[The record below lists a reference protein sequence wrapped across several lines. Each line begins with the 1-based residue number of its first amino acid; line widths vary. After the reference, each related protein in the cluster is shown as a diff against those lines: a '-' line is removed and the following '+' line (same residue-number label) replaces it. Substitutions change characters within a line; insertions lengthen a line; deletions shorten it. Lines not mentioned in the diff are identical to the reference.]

1 MLTAVLIHRS
11 YHAIVLWFSFILH
24 SHILMVWSST
34 GYKPSSWMTELSMVT
49 AVVPLLTMPLCRA
62 LLGNKYVYQVPKSL
76 NTRYCH
82 SNQNGRLCPGFEA
95 LWRYLLS
102 DLEWYVRPTNYL
114 PKMTEN
120 TLFPDSLTGF
130 VLCFES
136 TIHASTS
143 WTAFAPLRSGYN
155 RPVFFLAMWLNDVA
169 NMSIN

>member
-1 MLTAVLIHRS
+1 MSFLRGTLQYGIVLIENS
-11 YHAIVLWFSFILH
+11 PNIGFADGLL
-24 SHILMVWSST
+24 LDGT
-34 GYKPSSWMTELSMVT
+34 KPINCESMVT
-49 AVVPLLTMPLCRA
+49 AVVPLLTVPRCRA
-62 LLGNKYVYQVPKSL
+62 LPGNKYQVPKSL

-82 SNQNGRLCPGFEA
+82 SNQNGTLCPGFEA

-102 DLEWYVRPTNYL
+102 DLEWYVRSTNYL

-143 WTAFAPLRSGYN
+143 WTAFVPLRSGYN
-155 RPVFFLAMWLNDVA
+155 RPVF
-169 NMSIN
+169 S